1 MRWQCVD
8 GKVEGAARTYQ
19 VARRDGNLL
28 SDIGDRVQAEMNGDA
43 RDRGGAVERDLFE
56 SQYSIIATRGGPDA

>member
-1 MRWQCVD
+1 
-8 GKVEGAARTYQ
+8 

-43 RDRGGAVERDLFE
+43 RDRGDAVERE